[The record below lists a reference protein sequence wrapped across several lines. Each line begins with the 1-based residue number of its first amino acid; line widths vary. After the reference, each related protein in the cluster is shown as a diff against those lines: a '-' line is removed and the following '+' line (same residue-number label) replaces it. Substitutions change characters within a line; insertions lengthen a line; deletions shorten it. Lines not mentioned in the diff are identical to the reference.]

1 MLEATTP
8 LELTVRITGFPYDH
22 HICLPLGLLEPS
34 SGNRRVGIAEGQ
46 SQSGNLRV
54 GIAEWELNP
63 NVIGF
68 RLF

>member
-34 SGNRRVGIAEGQ
+34 SGNRRGAIAEWE
-46 SQSGNLRV
+46 SQSGNRRM
-54 GIAEWELNP
+54 GIESQCDWISIVLN
-63 NVIGF
+63 
-68 RLF
+68 LM